1 MKRKLL
7 YIFLVFFLLSG
18 CSSENIDKTIDNEN
32 LNKVNSEENSI
43 QNDNLNI
50 NDSEY
55 GDVQNDNLNINDS
68 EYGDVQNDNLSD
80 IDESNFYVIGAQ
92 KFKEMVNS
100 NQKYLFFIGR
110 DTCPAC
116 KQFKQIASSFSSKEK
131 INIYYVNTTDFNQ
144 NEWNTVT
151 EIVDISYIPTII
163 VSYNSKILYNEYGV
177 HQYDKLKNLVDE
189 YSLK

>member
-1 MKRKLL
+1 MKKNLL
-7 YIFLVFFLLSG
+7 YIFLVVFLMSG

-55 GDVQNDNLNINDS
+55 GDVQN
-68 EYGDVQNDNLSD
+68 ENLSD

-100 NQKYLFFIGR
+100 DEKYLFFIGR

-116 KQFKQIASSFSSKEK
+116 KEFKQIASSFSSKEK

-189 YSLK
+189 YNLK

>member
-1 MKRKLL
+1 MKKNLL
-7 YIFLVFFLLSG
+7 YIFLVVFLMSG

-55 GDVQNDNLNINDS
+55 NSI
-68 EYGDVQNDNLSD
+68 QNDNLSD

-100 NQKYLFFIGR
+100 DEKYLFFIGR

-131 INIYYVNTTDFNQ
+131 INIYYVNTTDFDQ

-163 VSYNSKILYNEYGV
+163 VSQKSSILYSKYGI
-177 HQYDKLKNLVDE
+177 HQYSELENLVHE
-189 YSLK
+189 FNIK

>member
-1 MKRKLL
+1 M
-7 YIFLVFFLLSG
+7 
-18 CSSENIDKTIDNEN
+18 
-32 LNKVNSEENSI
+32 
-43 QNDNLNI
+43 
-50 NDSEY
+50 
-55 GDVQNDNLNINDS
+55 
-68 EYGDVQNDNLSD
+68 SD